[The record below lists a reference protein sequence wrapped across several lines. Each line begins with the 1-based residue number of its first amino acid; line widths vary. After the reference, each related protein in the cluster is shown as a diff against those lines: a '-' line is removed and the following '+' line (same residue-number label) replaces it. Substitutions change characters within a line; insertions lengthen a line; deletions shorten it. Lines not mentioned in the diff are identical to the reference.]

1 MKIIIAAMIA
11 ILALGCAAPASPES
25 PAAPARTEAII
36 PDTGSSDTMPAP
48 VKTFIVTGRDFRFEM
63 DGIESPDLHVTVG
76 DRVRIEFTSIQGFHD
91 WVVDE
96 FGAATEQVTS
106 GGTTIVEFI
115 ADKPGTFEY
124 YCSVGSH
131 RQNGMVGNLIV
142 SQ

>member
-1 MKIIIAAMIA
+1 MIA